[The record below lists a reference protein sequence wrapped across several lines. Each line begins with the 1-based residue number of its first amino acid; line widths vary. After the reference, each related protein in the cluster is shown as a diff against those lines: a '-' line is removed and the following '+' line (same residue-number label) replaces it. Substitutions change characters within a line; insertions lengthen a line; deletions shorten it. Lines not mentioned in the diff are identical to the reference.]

1 MKYYIIAGEASGD
14 LHGSRLTA
22 ALKTND
28 PKAEIR
34 AWGGDLMQK
43 EGATIVK
50 HIRELAIMG
59 IVQVLLKL
67 PQIFRNFSFCHK
79 DILDFQP
86 DAIVLIDYSGFN
98 LRIAKWAKKKGFK
111 VFYFISPQ
119 IWATRAGRVEKVKK
133 YVDRMFCV
141 LPFEKEFYAK
151 YAYQADYVG
160 HPLLDII
167 EDAQKDIDKS
177 ALSTIKKPIIALL
190 PGSRKQE
197 IKAILSRMMTIV
209 PDFPDYQFVVAVAP
223 SVPIEL
229 YQSIIKE
236 EKSVLLLQHQTYP
249 LLSSAEAALVTSGTA
264 TLETALFKVPQVVC
278 YKTGPLFYWIVRQ
291 IIKIPFI
298 SLVNIIMGRKIVVE
312 LIQGELNSKN
322 LKIELTKILDDEQ
335 RKIII
340 DDYKKLSLKLGEK
353 GAAQRTA
360 LLIKNALDS

>member
-1 MKYYIIAGEASGD
+1 MNS
-14 LHGSRLTA
+14 
-22 ALKTND
+22 
-28 PKAEIR
+28 
-34 AWGGDLMQK
+34 
-43 EGATIVK
+43 
-50 HIRELAIMG
+50 
-59 IVQVLLKL
+59 
-67 PQIFRNFSFCHK
+67 FSF
-79 DILDFQP
+79 
-86 DAIVLIDYSGFN
+86 DAERN
-98 LRIAKWAKKKGFK
+98 
-111 VFYFISPQ
+111 
-119 IWATRAGRVEKVKK
+119 
-133 YVDRMFCV
+133 
-141 LPFEKEFYAK
+141 
-151 YAYQADYVG
+151 
-160 HPLLDII
+160 
-167 EDAQKDIDKS
+167 IDKS

-197 IKAILSRMMTIV
+197 IKAILSRMMSIV

-249 LLSSAEAALVTSGTA
+249 LLSSAKAALVTSGTA

-278 YKTGPLFYWIVRQ
+278 YKTGPFFYWIVRQ

-298 SLVNIIMGRKIVVE
+298 SLVNIIMGRKIVAE

-335 RKIII
+335 RKIIM

-360 LLIKNALDS
+360 LLLKNALDSKV